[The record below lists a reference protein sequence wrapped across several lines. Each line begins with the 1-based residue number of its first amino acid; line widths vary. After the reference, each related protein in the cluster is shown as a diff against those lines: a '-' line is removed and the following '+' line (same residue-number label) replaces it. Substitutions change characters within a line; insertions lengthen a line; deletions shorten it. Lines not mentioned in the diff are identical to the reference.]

1 MKKFVLALTLCV
13 ASLVASANEL
23 LLPIRGVTD
32 GDTIKTVLTLPCP
45 LCEASVRI
53 NGIDTPE
60 STKRFALCEKE
71 RLLGIQATEFVKQL
85 VAQHTL
91 MVVTDTEWDKYGGR
105 LLGTVYVNGIN
116 VGQALID
123 AGLAKP
129 YFGSGPK
136 PDWCL

>member
-1 MKKFVLALTLCV
+1 MIKLLLAVTLL
-13 ASLVASANEL
+13 ASTATYAHDL

-32 GDTIKTVLTLPCP
+32 GDTIKTVVTLPCP
-45 LCEASVRI
+45 LCEVSVRI

-60 STKRFALCEKE
+60 STTRFAQCEKE
-71 RLLGIQATEFVKQL
+71 KQLGIQATEYVKQL
-85 VAQHTL
+85 VSGQTL
-91 MVVTDTEWDKYGGR
+91 MTVTDTEWDKYGGR
-105 LLGTVYVNGIN
+105 ILGTVYVNGVNIGQELIN
-116 VGQALID
+116 

>member
-1 MKKFVLALTLCV
+1 MIKTFLAVVLF
-13 ASLVASANEL
+13 ASSIASAHEL

-32 GDTIKTVLTLPCP
+32 GDTIKTVVTLPCP
-45 LCEASVRI
+45 LCEVSVRI

-60 STKRFALCEKE
+60 STTRFAQCEKE
-71 RLLGIQATEFVKQL
+71 KQLGIQATEYVKQL
-85 VAQHTL
+85 VAGHTL
-91 MVVTDTEWDKYGGR
+91 MTVTDTDWDKYGGR
-105 LLGTVYVNGIN
+105 ILGTVYVNGVNIGQELIN
-116 VGQALID
+116 